1 MKISSIPTFLCA
13 LALTL
18 SISSFAGDKRNKKAE
33 KDAKPATF
41 DAALYQVKNTNKVK
55 LAVDKGD
62 DSRLRIILKDKVG
75 KIFHSEVVNDKDL
88 KYRRTFDL
96 DELHDGTYYFEL
108 FYQKQKLTKEV
119 QIRSTSEKL
128 ISLE

>member
-18 SISSFAGDKRNKKAE
+18 SLSSFAGDKRNKKAE
-33 KDAKPATF
+33 KDSKPATF
-41 DAALYQVKNTNKVK
+41 NVALYQVSNTNKVK
-55 LAVDKGD
+55 LAVDKDD
-62 DSRLRIILKDKVG
+62 DSRLRIVLKDKVG
-75 KIFHSEVVNDKDL
+75 KVFYSEVFNEKDS
-88 KYRRTFDL
+88 KYRRVFDL
-96 DELHDGTYYFEL
+96 DEMHDGTYYFEM

>member
-18 SISSFAGDKRNKKAE
+18 SISSFAGDKRNKKDE
-33 KDAKPATF
+33 KPVTF

-75 KIFHSEVVNDKDL
+75 KVFHSEVVNNKDL

-108 FYQKQKLTKEV
+108 FYHKQKLTKEV